1 MNDLELK
8 AIWPGWKEVPETM
21 CEGTLTPIR
30 WFKKDLNKK
39 YRIYR
44 SSSISKAPNTYCQ
57 FKLSV
62 GQIYCALEHLKIDTV
77 KPNGIYNLPCFPSNK
92 KNDVIDMLINFGF
105 ILVKL

>member
-8 AIWPGWKEVPETM
+8 AIWPSWKEVPETM
-21 CEGTLTPIR
+21 CEGTLIPIR

-39 YRIYR
+39 YLIYR
-44 SSSISKAPNTYCQ
+44 SSSISKAPNTYCE

-62 GQIYCALEHLKIDTV
+62 GEIYCALEHLKIDTV